1 MVHLTVEGK
10 HDLPTW
16 KRLLP
21 EFLTWAF
28 PKK

>member
-1 MVHLTVEGK
+1 VEGK

-21 EFLTWAF
+21 EFLVWVYPGA
-28 PKK
+28 PE